1 MTGVLLIFLNDALHP
16 NALFWHEVKVPN
28 GPPNDYGTEL
38 NTVTTFPLGNFSL
51 RIDVQGDLYSAY
63 LNGSTTPATTFVSS
77 LFASGYTGVYDHD
90 VFNNGAQSFD
100 NFLVTA
106 ETPLPAALPLFAS
119 GSALLGFLGW
129 RRKRTAIA
137 TA

>member
-16 NALFWHEVKVPN
+16 NALFWHEVKVN
-28 GPPNDYGTEL
+28 KWTEL

>member
-1 MTGVLLIFLNDALHP
+1 
-16 NALFWHEVKVPN
+16 
-28 GPPNDYGTEL
+28 L
-38 NTVTTFPLGNFSL
+38 NTVTTLPLGNFSL
-51 RIDVQGDLYSAY
+51 HIDVQGDLYSAY

-100 NFLVTA
+100 NFLVIA

-129 RRKRTAIA
+129 RRKRKANA
-137 TA
+137 NA